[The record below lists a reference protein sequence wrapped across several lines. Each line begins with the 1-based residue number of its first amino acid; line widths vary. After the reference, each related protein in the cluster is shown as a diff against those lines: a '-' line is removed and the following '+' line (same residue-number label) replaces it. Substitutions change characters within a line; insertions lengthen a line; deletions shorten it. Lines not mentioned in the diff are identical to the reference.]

1 MIGCNGRQV
10 DNRFVVVV
18 CLFILVLVIFFF
30 FHKVQTEFIY
40 LKKEVTLRR
49 KKMIHTS
56 NANAF
61 TVAKEVFV
69 ESKSLLE
76 CLRD

>member
-1 MIGCNGRQV
+1 
-10 DNRFVVVV
+10 
-18 CLFILVLVIFFF
+18 
-30 FHKVQTEFIY
+30 
-40 LKKEVTLRR
+40 
-49 KKMIHTS
+49 MIHTS

-76 CLRD
+76 CLRDQLQSLMKWINGLEEKSSLSDLLCDFTQNSLKQHNFII